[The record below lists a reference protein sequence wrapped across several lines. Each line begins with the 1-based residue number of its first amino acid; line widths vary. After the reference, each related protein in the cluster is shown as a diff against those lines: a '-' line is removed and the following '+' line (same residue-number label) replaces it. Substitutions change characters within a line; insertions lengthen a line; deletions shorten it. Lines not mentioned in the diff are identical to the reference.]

1 LGNKN
6 PEWKEWWQTIK
17 KFTEEQIQESME
29 LTHSNKH
36 GYQLE
41 LQAYQTSFPNF
52 KYEPPNFIYVELETI
67 LEH

>member
-6 PEWKEWWQTIK
+6 PNWKEWWQTIK

-29 LTHSNKH
+29 LTHFNEH

-41 LQAYQTSFPNF
+41 LQAYQTSFLNF

-67 LEH
+67 LEY